1 MARFSYGGQALIE
14 GVLMRG
20 RDVIAVALR
29 HPDGRILW
37 ADEKLAVGFRS
48 TRWARLPFV
57 RGLVVLYETLVV
69 GTRWLVR
76 SAGVA
81 AVEDLDPRPP
91 DQVPEPPP
99 APGVAPEPAGVP
111 AQGAARELAAVP
123 APAQSAVP
131 DALPEQGSARELAA
145 HPAAREQ
152 GADRTP
158 SRPPAPATVDS
169 ADLGKGAVALM
180 LGLTLVLGVGL
191 FFFAPLLLATAIA
204 GGQSSIVQRVVEGAI
219 QVTIF
224 LGYLLLIGR
233 TADVRRTFQYHGA
246 EHMTIHALEAGD
258 PLTVEEVRKYPTAHP
273 RCGTEFLVVVILV
286 SIVVFS
292 LVGRQAIPVMI
303 ASRVVLIPVIAGIS
317 YELLRFGARHRDSR
331 AIRWLFEPGI
341 WVQKITTKQPTDAML
356 EVAIVSVEQALLADG
371 EALPAGSGLIG
382 RTPLVLSGEAR
393 PAAEA

>member
-1 MARFSYGGQALIE
+1 
-14 GVLMRG
+14 
-20 RDVIAVALR
+20 
-29 HPDGRILW
+29 
-37 ADEKLAVGFRS
+37 
-48 TRWARLPFV
+48 
-57 RGLVVLYETLVV
+57 
-69 GTRWLVR
+69 
-76 SAGVA
+76 
-81 AVEDLDPRPP
+81 
-91 DQVPEPPP
+91 
-99 APGVAPEPAGVP
+99 
-111 AQGAARELAAVP
+111 
-123 APAQSAVP
+123 
-131 DALPEQGSARELAA
+131 
-145 HPAAREQ
+145 
-152 GADRTP
+152 
-158 SRPPAPATVDS
+158 
-169 ADLGKGAVALM
+169 M

-204 GGQSSIVQRVVEGAI
+204 GGQSSIVQRVVEGGI

-303 ASRVVLIPVIAGIS
+303 ASRVVLIPVIAGVS

-356 EVAIVSVEQALLADG
+356 EVAIVSIEQALLADG

-382 RTPLVLSGEAR
+382 RTPLVLSAEAR

>member
-1 MARFSYGGQALIE
+1 M
-14 GVLMRG
+14 
-20 RDVIAVALR
+20 
-29 HPDGRILW
+29 
-37 ADEKLAVGFRS
+37 
-48 TRWARLPFV
+48 
-57 RGLVVLYETLVV
+57 
-69 GTRWLVR
+69 
-76 SAGVA
+76 
-81 AVEDLDPRPP
+81 EDLDPRPP

-111 AQGAARELAAVP
+111 AQGAARELAALP

-131 DALPEQGSARELAA
+131 DALPEQGSAPELAA

>member
-29 HPDGRILW
+29 HPDGRIVW
-37 ADEKLAVGFRS
+37 ADEKLAVGFRG

-81 AVEDLDPRPP
+81 AAEDVDPWQP
-91 DQVPEPPP
+91 DQAPEPSP
-99 APGVAPEPAGVP
+99 APGVAPEPAGMP

-123 APAQSAVP
+123 APARGAAP
-131 DALPEQGSARELAA
+131 DALPARGVAPELAA
-145 HPAAREQ
+145 HPVTREH

-219 QVTIF
+219 QVAIF

-303 ASRVVLIPVIAGIS
+303 ASRVVLIPVIAGVS
-317 YELLRFGARHRDSR
+317 YELLRFGARHRESR

-356 EVAIVSVEQALLADG
+356 EVAIVSIEQALLADG

-382 RTPLVLSGEAR
+382 RTPLVLTAEAR
-393 PAAEA
+393 PAAES